1 MTCCSAAIS
10 MFYAIHGGARFLNSV
25 HRTIQ
30 NDCII
35 LSDKI
40 INNLDTLDLDS
51 IICVEVGPTLTALA
65 SVKKVLCNPNKD
77 CNVFFVY
84 KCGLVCSPSLLF
96 TPHHHKSR
104 QKGAAFGSGSFI
116 QENIERKLKTFVK
129 VSQIPHSHF
138 Q

>member
-10 MFYAIHGGARFLNSV
+10 MFYSIHGGARFLNSV

-65 SVKKVLCNPNKD
+65 SDKKVLCNPNKD
-77 CNVFFVY
+77 CNVFFCVQMWP
-84 KCGLVCSPSLLF
+84 CLLPVPPIHSPS
-96 TPHHHKSR
+96 
-104 QKGAAFGSGSFI
+104 
-116 QENIERKLKTFVK
+116 
-129 VSQIPHSHF
+129 SQI
-138 Q
+138 